1 MLPSSPIQT
10 EPRPPSP
17 SRRPPLRFDRNELAG
32 AFGDLG
38 TDLPLL
44 IGVIAASGVD
54 SAGVLILFGLMQVF
68 SGFWYRMPMPVQPLK
83 AFAALVIAQKIP
95 GRIIFGGGLAIGVS
109 MFFLSVTGLIDA
121 LARLVPKP
129 VVRGIQFGLAL
140 QLATLALKQYVP
152 ADGAAGYVLAAAA
165 FVIIIALLGNRRW
178 PAALLVIGLG
188 VAYALV
194 FKLDLA
200 TAQRALGLHLPTW
213 HLPQTADILTG
224 AVLLALPQIPLS
236 LGNSVLA
243 TRQIAA
249 DYFPE
254 RRLTVRQISFTYA
267 LMNLVNPFLG
277 GFPVCHG
284 SGGMVGHYAFGART
298 GGSVVLYGGLFL
310 VLGLFFSQGF
320 QQVVQIF
327 PLPILGVLLLF
338 EALTLATL
346 LRDISGSRVDLL
358 VALLVGLLCAGLP
371 YGYLVGLV
379 VGTVV
384 YYAVQRGWVGL
395 GQH

>member
-10 EPRPPSP
+10 EPRPPS
-17 SRRPPLRFDRNELAG
+17 RRPPLRFDRNEVAG

-54 SAGVLILFGLMQVF
+54 SAGVLIMFGLMQVF
-68 SGFWYRMPMPVQPLK
+68 SGLWYRMPMPVQPLK

-95 GRIIFGGGLAIGVS
+95 GRIIFGGGLAIGIS
-109 MFFLSVTGLIDA
+109 MFFLSITGLIDA

-140 QLATLALKQYVP
+140 QLATLALTKYVGS
-152 ADGAAGYVLAAAA
+152 DGAAGYALAAAA
-165 FVIIIALLGNRRW
+165 FTVTVLLFGNRRW
-178 PAALLVIGLG
+178 PAALIVIALG

-200 TAQRALGLHLPTW
+200 TAERAVGLHLPTW

-236 LGNSVLA
+236 LGNSILA
-243 TRQIAA
+243 TRQVVH
-249 DYFPE
+249 DHFPE
-254 RRLTVRQISFTYA
+254 RQLSVRQISFTYA

-284 SGGMVGHYAFGART
+284 SGGLVGHYAFGART
-298 GGSVVLYGGLFL
+298 GGSAVIYGGIFL
-310 VLGLFFSQGF
+310 VMGLFFSQGF
-320 QQVVQIF
+320 AEVVQIF
-327 PLPILGVLLLF
+327 PLPVLGVLLLF
-338 EALTLATL
+338 EALSLATL
-346 LRDISGSRVDLL
+346 LRDISGERRDLL
-358 VALLVGLLCAGLP
+358 VSLLVGLLCAGLP
-371 YGYLVGLV
+371 YGYLVGLL
-379 VGTVV
+379 VGTAV
-384 YYAVQRGWVGL
+384 YYAMRRGWVGL
-395 GQH
+395 GKE

>member
-10 EPRPPSP
+10 ESRPP

-95 GRIIFGGGLAIGVS
+95 GRVIFGGGLAIGIS
-109 MFFLSVTGLIDA
+109 MFFLSITGLIDA

-152 ADGAAGYVLAAAA
+152 ADGTAGYVLAAAA

-188 VAYALV
+188 VTYALV

-243 TRQIAA
+243 THQIAT

-254 RRLTVRQISFTYA
+254 RHLTVRQISFTYA

-384 YYAVQRGWVGL
+384 YYAVQRGWVSL

>member
-1 MLPSSPIQT
+1 MPLTATRPAR
-10 EPRPPSP
+10 PRI
-17 SRRPPLRFDRNELAG
+17 RFDRNELAG

-44 IGVIAASGVD
+44 IGIIAASGMD
-54 SAGVLILFGLMQVF
+54 SAGVLIMFGLMQVF
-68 SGFWYRMPMPVQPLK
+68 SGLWYGMPMPVQPLK

-95 GRIIFGGGLAIGVS
+95 GRLIFGGGLAIGIS
-109 MFFLSVTGLIDA
+109 MLLLSVTGLIDA

-140 QLATLALKQYVP
+140 QLATLALKEYVP
-152 ADGAAGYVLAAAA
+152 ADGLPGYALAAAG
-165 FVIIIALLGNRRW
+165 FLVTVVLLGNRRW
-178 PAALLVIGLG
+178 PAALVVLALG
-188 VAYALV
+188 VAYGLV

-200 TAQRALGLHLPTW
+200 TAQRAIGLHLPAW
-213 HLPQTADILTG
+213 HVPATADILTG

-243 TRQIAA
+243 TRQVVQ

-254 RRLTVRQISFTYA
+254 RSLTVRQISFTYA

-284 SGGMVGHYAFGART
+284 SGGMVGHYTFGGRT
-298 GGSVVLYGGLFL
+298 GGSVLIYGGLFL

-320 QQVVQIF
+320 QQIVQIF
-327 PLPILGVLLLF
+327 PLPVLGVLLLF

-346 LRDISGSRVDLL
+346 LRDITAHRADLL

-379 VGTVV
+379 FGTAV
-384 YYAVQRGWVGL
+384 YYAMQRGWVGL
-395 GQH
+395 GK

>member
-1 MLPSSPIQT
+1 
-10 EPRPPSP
+10 
-17 SRRPPLRFDRNELAG
+17 
-32 AFGDLG
+32 
-38 TDLPLL
+38 
-44 IGVIAASGVD
+44 
-54 SAGVLILFGLMQVF
+54 MQLF
-68 SGFWYRMPMPVQPLK
+68 SGLWYRMPMPVQPLK

-109 MFFLSVTGLIDA
+109 MLLLSVTGLIDA

-140 QLATLALKQYVP
+140 QLATLALKEYVP
-152 ADGAAGYVLAAAA
+152 ADGLPGYVLAFAA
-165 FVIIIALLGNRRW
+165 FVVTVVLLGNRRW
-178 PAALLVIGLG
+178 PAALLVITLG
-188 VAYALV
+188 VGYALV
-194 FKLDLA
+194 FKLDFA
-200 TAQRALGLHLPTW
+200 TAQRAVGLHLPGW
-213 HLPQTADILTG
+213 HLPETADILTG
-224 AVLLALPQIPLS
+224 ALLLALPQIPLS

-243 TRQIAA
+243 TRQIAQ

-254 RRLTVRQISFTYA
+254 RNLTVRKISFTYA
-267 LMNLVNPFLG
+267 LMNLVSPFFG

-298 GGSVVLYGGLFL
+298 GGSVVLYGALFL

-346 LRDISGSRVDLL
+346 LRDLSSQRTDLL
-358 VALLVGLLCAGLP
+358 LALLVGLLCAGLP

-379 VGTVV
+379 AGTAL
-384 YYAVQRGWVGL
+384 YYAMQRGWVGL
-395 GQH
+395 GK

>member
-1 MLPSSPIQT
+1 MDSPT
-10 EPRPPSP
+10 LLSP
-17 SRRPPLRFDRNELAG
+17 LAPTHPPLRFDRNEVAG

-54 SAGVLILFGLMQVF
+54 SASVLILFGLMQVF
-68 SGFWYRMPMPVQPLK
+68 TGLWYRMPMPVQPLK

-109 MFFLSVTGLIDA
+109 MFFLSITGLIDA
-121 LARLVPKP
+121 LARLVPKA

-140 QLATLALKQYVP
+140 QLSTLALKQYVG
-152 ADGAAGYVLAAAA
+152 ADGAPGYALAAAA
-165 FVIIIALLGNRRW
+165 FTVTVVLFGNRRW
-178 PAALLVIGLG
+178 PAALIVIALG
-188 VAYALV
+188 GAYALV

-200 TAQRALGLHLPTW
+200 TAQQAVGLRLPTW
-213 HLPQTADILTG
+213 HRPQLADVLTG

-236 LGNSVLA
+236 LGNSILA
-243 TRQIAA
+243 TKQVAQ

-254 RRLTVRQISFTYA
+254 RPLTIKKISFTYA
-267 LMNLVNPFLG
+267 LMNLVNPFFG
-277 GFPVCHG
+277 GLPVCHG

-298 GGSVVLYGGLFL
+298 GGSVVIYGGVFL
-310 VLGLFFSQGF
+310 VMGLFFSQGF
-320 QQVVQIF
+320 ADVVQIF
-327 PLPILGVLLLF
+327 PLPVLGVLLLF
-338 EALTLATL
+338 EALSLAML
-346 LRDISGSRVDLL
+346 LRDISTERTDVL

-379 VGTVV
+379 VGTVI
-384 YYAVQRGWVGL
+384 YYAMRRGWVGL
-395 GQH
+395 GR